1 MMKTKIM
8 LMIVVAFKSQNQFCW
23 NLRIFDGGKLAII
36 CVSGGKIT
44 CLLVMVIMVIGDPD
58 DNGDDGVHHDGS
70 NLIL

>member
-1 MMKTKIM
+1 MKTKIM

-23 NLRIFDGGKLAII
+23 DLRIYDGGRIGNYLRVWRKNYLS
-36 CVSGGKIT
+36 VGDGDNGD
-44 CLLVMVIMVIGDPD
+44 GDPD